1 MRNCPTP
8 LPTPVPTLGGA
19 TYPSTALPPALAK
32 FYSHN
37 YKLSS
42 RSLIVGTGNIQ
53 TIAFVVNC
61 VFFFWVIL
69 KLSMLFVKNFKFS

>member
-19 TYPSTALPPALAK
+19 TYPSTALAK
-32 FYSHN
+32 FYSDN

-53 TIAFVVNC
+53 TIAFVINC